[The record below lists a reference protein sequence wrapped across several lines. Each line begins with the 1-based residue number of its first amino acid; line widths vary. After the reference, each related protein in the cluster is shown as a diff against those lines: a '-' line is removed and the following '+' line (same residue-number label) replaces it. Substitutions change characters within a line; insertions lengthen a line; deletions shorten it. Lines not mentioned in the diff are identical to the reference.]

1 MKCTGSK
8 HIEFKIKVFLTRL
21 FLFLTISFVVASGL
35 SLNGTN
41 NCFAQ
46 SSQEKVLSVVKNL
59 RLGIHDAKTRI
70 VMDVKG
76 PISYKHFLLAN
87 PYRLVLD
94 MLEVDFELNP
104 VLRKLT
110 GGVLGY
116 RFGLLKPGTSR
127 VVIDLS
133 KPLLV
138 DKHFI
143 IEPGTKP
150 QRRLVIDLRPTTRS
164 KFLAYV
170 KKSRNE
176 KTAGLLKLKSAEKKH
191 QTVQELQKKSIQ
203 KKIGKSKI
211 IVLDPGHG
219 GVDPG
224 AIGLQG
230 TYEKKIVL
238 MAAKSIEKILK
249 KSGRYNVI
257 LTRKSDRFIPLRSRV
272 AIARRAQAD
281 LFISLHADSIKN
293 GAVRGATVYTLSENA
308 SDKEAAQL
316 AERENKSDLIAGID
330 LNAESQEV
338 TDILID
344 LVQRETMNQSAV
356 FAGAV
361 VQEITKKIK
370 THRRPHKFAGFAV
383 LKALDIPSILL
394 EMGYLSNIKDEALLN
409 SDAFQKK
416 LGLAILLGLDRY
428 FFKGQSFKY

>member
-1 MKCTGSK
+1 V
-8 HIEFKIKVFLTRL
+8 FKLRDNLTKL
-21 FLFLTISFVVASGL
+21 FLFFTIFFVAVSGL
-35 SLNGTN
+35 SLTGINNG
-41 NCFAQ
+41 FAQ
-46 SSQEKVLSVVKNL
+46 FSQKNVLPVVKNL
-59 RLGIHDAKTRI
+59 RLGVHGAKTRI
-70 VMDVKG
+70 VMDLKG
-76 PISYKHFLLAN
+76 PISYRYFFLAN

-94 MLEVDFELNP
+94 MVEVDFELNP
-104 VLRKLT
+104 ILKKPI
-110 GGVLGY
+110 GGVLSY
-116 RFGLLKPGTSR
+116 RFGLLKPGISR

-143 IEPGTKP
+143 IKPGTKP
-150 QRRLVIDLRPTTRS
+150 QSRLVIDLVPTTRS
-164 KFLAYV
+164 KFLAYL
-170 KKSRNE
+170 KKSRNQ
-176 KTAGLLKLKSAEKKH
+176 KTVGLLRLKSIEQKH
-191 QTVQELQKKSIQ
+191 QTAQEFQKKSPGE
-203 KKIGKSKI
+203 KISKSKI

-230 TYEKKIVL
+230 SYEKKIVL
-238 MAAKSIEKILK
+238 MAAKSIEKILV
-249 KSGRYNVI
+249 KSGRYDVT
-257 LTRKSDRFIPLRSRV
+257 LTRTSDRFIPLRKRV
-272 AIARRAQAD
+272 AIARRARAD

-308 SDKEAAQL
+308 SDREAAQL

-330 LNAESQEV
+330 LNSESQEV

-394 EMGYLSNIKDEALLN
+394 EMGYLSNIEDETLLN
-409 SDAFQKK
+409 SETFQKK

>member
-1 MKCTGSK
+1 MKCRGSK
-8 HIEFKIKVFLTRL
+8 HIVFKIKVYLTKL
-21 FLFLTISFVVASGL
+21 FLFLTIFFVAAVGL
-35 SLNGTN
+35 SLNGTSN
-41 NCFAQ
+41 GFAQ
-46 SSQEKVLSVVKNL
+46 SSQKKVLSVVKNL

-116 RFGLLKPGTSR
+116 RFGLLKPGISR
-127 VVIDLS
+127 VVFDLS

-143 IEPGTKP
+143 IEPGAKP

-170 KKSRNE
+170 KKSRNK
-176 KTAGLLKLKSAEKKH
+176 KTVGLLKLKSAEKKH

-224 AIGLQG
+224 AIGFQG

-238 MAAKSIEKILK
+238 MAAKSIGEILK

-428 FFKGQSFKY
+428 FFEGQSFKY

>member
-1 MKCTGSK
+1 M
-8 HIEFKIKVFLTRL
+8 FKLRDYLTNL
-21 FLFLTISFVVASGL
+21 FLFFTIFFVAVSGL
-35 SLNGTN
+35 SLTGINNG
-41 NCFAQ
+41 FAQ
-46 SSQEKVLSVVKNL
+46 SSQEDVLSVVKNF
-59 RLGIHDAKTRI
+59 RLGVHDAKTRI

-76 PISYKHFLLAN
+76 PISYKYFLLAN

-104 VLRKLT
+104 VSGVLT

-116 RFGLLKPGTSR
+116 RFGLLQPGISR

-143 IEPGTKP
+143 IKPGAKP
-150 QRRLVIDLRPTTRS
+150 QSRLVIDLVPTTRS
-164 KFLAYV
+164 KFLDHV
-170 KKSRNE
+170 RKSRNQ
-176 KTAGLLKLKSAEKKH
+176 KTVGLLKLKSEEQKH
-191 QTVQELQKKSIQ
+191 QTNQEFKNKFSQ
-203 KKIGKSKI
+203 KKISKSKI

-224 AIGLQG
+224 AIGIRG

-238 MAAKSIEKILK
+238 MAAKSIKEILA
-249 KSGRYNVI
+249 KSGRYSVI
-257 LTRKSDRFIPLRSRV
+257 LTRKSDRFIPLRKRV
-272 AIARRAQAD
+272 AIARHARAD

-308 SDKEAAQL
+308 SDREAAQL
-316 AERENKSDLIAGID
+316 AERENKSDLIVGMD
-330 LNAESQEV
+330 LDAESQEV

-356 FAGAV
+356 FADAI

-394 EMGYLSNIKDEALLN
+394 EMGYLSNIKDETLLN
-409 SDAFQKK
+409 TDAFQKK
-416 LGLAILLGLDRY
+416 LGRAILLGLDRY
-428 FFKGQSFKY
+428 FFEGQSFKY

>member
-1 MKCTGSK
+1 MTG
-8 HIEFKIKVFLTRL
+8 IN
-21 FLFLTISFVVASGL
+21 
-35 SLNGTN
+35 NGS
-41 NCFAQ
+41 AQ
-46 SSQEKVLSVVKNL
+46 SSKKKVLSVVNNF
-59 RLGIHDAKTRI
+59 RLGVHDTKTRI
-70 VMDVKG
+70 VMDVDG
-76 PISYKHFLLAN
+76 PISYKYFLLAN

-104 VLRKLT
+104 VSKKLT

-116 RFGLLKPGTSR
+116 RFGLLKPGISR

-143 IEPGTKP
+143 IKPGAKP
-150 QRRLVIDLRPTTRS
+150 QSRLVIDLVPTTRS
-164 KFLAYV
+164 RYLADL
-170 KKSRNE
+170 KKSRNQE
-176 KTAGLLKLKSAEKKH
+176 AVGRRKLKSVEQKH
-191 QTVQELQKKSIQ
+191 KTAQESQKKSPQ
-203 KKIGKSKI
+203 KKISESKI

-238 MAAKSIEKILK
+238 MAAKTIKKILV
-249 KSGRYNVI
+249 KSGRYKVI
-257 LTRKSDRFIPLRSRV
+257 LTRKSDRFIPLKNRV

-308 SDKEAAQL
+308 SDREAAQL

-330 LNAESQEV
+330 LNTESQEV

-361 VQEITKKIK
+361 VKEITKKIK

-394 EMGYLSNIKDEALLN
+394 EMGYLSNLEDETLLN
-409 SDAFQKK
+409 TTRFQQK
-416 LGLAILLGLDRY
+416 LGLAILIGLDRY
-428 FFKGQSFKY
+428 FFEGQSFKY

>member
-1 MKCTGSK
+1 V
-8 HIEFKIKVFLTRL
+8 FKLRDYLTKL
-21 FLFLTISFVVASGL
+21 FLFFTIFFVAVSGL
-35 SLNGTN
+35 SLTGMNNG
-41 NCFAQ
+41 FAQ
-46 SSQEKVLSVVKNL
+46 SSQENVLSVVKNF
-59 RLGIHDAKTRI
+59 RLGVHDAKTRI

-76 PISYKHFLLAN
+76 PISYKYFLLAN

-94 MLEVDFELNP
+94 MLEVDFELHP
-104 VLRKLT
+104 VSGVLT

-116 RFGLLKPGTSR
+116 RFGLLKPGISR

-143 IEPGTKP
+143 IKPGTKP
-150 QRRLVIDLRPTTRS
+150 QSRLVIDLIPTTRS
-164 KFLAYV
+164 KFLAHV
-170 KKSRNE
+170 RKSRNQ
-176 KTAGLLKLKSAEKKH
+176 KTIGLLKLKSEEQKH
-191 QTVQELQKKSIQ
+191 QTNQGFKNKFPQ
-203 KKIGKSKI
+203 KKISKSKI

-224 AIGLQG
+224 AIGIKG

-238 MAAKSIEKILK
+238 MAAKSIKKILG

-257 LTRKSDRFIPLRSRV
+257 LTRKSDRFIPLRKRV
-272 AIARRAQAD
+272 AIARRAKAD

-308 SDKEAAQL
+308 SDREAAQL
-316 AERENKSDLIAGID
+316 AERENKSDLIVGID
-330 LNAESQEV
+330 LDAESQEV

-356 FAGAV
+356 FADAI

-394 EMGYLSNIKDEALLN
+394 EMGYLSNIEDETLLN
-409 SDAFQKK
+409 TDAFQKK
-416 LGLAILLGLDRY
+416 LGRAILLGLDRY
-428 FFKGQSFKY
+428 FFEGQSFKY

>member
-1 MKCTGSK
+1 MN
-8 HIEFKIKVFLTRL
+8 
-21 FLFLTISFVVASGL
+21 
-35 SLNGTN
+35 NG
-41 NCFAQ
+41 FAQ
-46 SSQEKVLSVVKNL
+46 SSQEDHLSVVKNF
-59 RLGIHDAKTRI
+59 RLGVHDAKTRI

-76 PISYKHFLLAN
+76 PISYKYFLLAN

-104 VLRKLT
+104 VSGVLT

-116 RFGLLKPGTSR
+116 RFGLLKPGISR

-143 IEPGTKP
+143 IKPGAKP
-150 QRRLVIDLRPTTRS
+150 QSRLVIDLIPTTRS
-164 KFLAYV
+164 KFLAHV
-170 KKSRNE
+170 RKSRNQ
-176 KTAGLLKLKSAEKKH
+176 KTVGLLKLKSEEQKH
-191 QTVQELQKKSIQ
+191 QTNQEFKNKFSQ
-203 KKIGKSKI
+203 KKISKSKI

-224 AIGLQG
+224 AIGIKG

-238 MAAKSIEKILK
+238 MAAKSIKEILA

-257 LTRKSDRFIPLRSRV
+257 LTRESDSFIPLRKRV
-272 AIARRAQAD
+272 AIARHARAD

-308 SDKEAAQL
+308 SDREAAQL
-316 AERENKSDLIAGID
+316 AERENKSDLIVGID
-330 LNAESQEV
+330 LDAESQEV

-356 FAGAV
+356 FADAI

-394 EMGYLSNIKDEALLN
+394 EMGYLSNIEDETLLN
-409 SDAFQKK
+409 TDAFQRK
-416 LGLAILLGLDRY
+416 LGRAILLGLDRY
-428 FFKGQSFKY
+428 FFEGQSFKY

>member
-1 MKCTGSK
+1 M
-8 HIEFKIKVFLTRL
+8 FKLRDYLTNL
-21 FLFLTISFVVASGL
+21 FLFFTIFFVAVSGL
-35 SLNGTN
+35 SLTGMNNG
-41 NCFAQ
+41 FAQ
-46 SSQEKVLSVVKNL
+46 SSQEDDLSVVKNF
-59 RLGIHDAKTRI
+59 RLGLHDAKTRL

-76 PISYKHFLLAN
+76 PISYEYFLLAN

-94 MLEVDFELNP
+94 MLEVDFELNS
-104 VLRKLT
+104 VSGVLT

-116 RFGLLKPGTSR
+116 RFGLLKPGISR

-143 IEPGTKP
+143 IKPGAKP
-150 QRRLVIDLRPTTRS
+150 QSRLVIDLIPTTRS
-164 KFLAYV
+164 KFLAHV
-170 KKSRNE
+170 RKSRNQ
-176 KTAGLLKLKSAEKKH
+176 KTVGLLKSKSEEQKH
-191 QTVQELQKKSIQ
+191 QTNQEFKNKFSQ
-203 KKIGKSKI
+203 KKISKSKI

-224 AIGLQG
+224 AIGIKG

-238 MAAKSIEKILK
+238 MAAKSIKEILA

-257 LTRKSDRFIPLRSRV
+257 LTRKSDSFIPLRKRV
-272 AIARRAQAD
+272 AIARHARAD

-308 SDKEAAQL
+308 SDREAAQL
-316 AERENKSDLIAGID
+316 AERENKSDLIVGID
-330 LNAESQEV
+330 LDAESQEV

-356 FAGAV
+356 FADAI

-394 EMGYLSNIKDEALLN
+394 EMGYLSNIEDETLLN
-409 SDAFQKK
+409 TDAFQKK
-416 LGLAILLGLDRY
+416 LGRAILLGLDRY
-428 FFKGQSFKY
+428 FFEGQSFKY

>member
-1 MKCTGSK
+1 M
-8 HIEFKIKVFLTRL
+8 FKLRDYLTKL
-21 FLFLTISFVVASGL
+21 FLFFTIFFVAVSGL
-35 SLNGTN
+35 SLTGMNNG
-41 NCFAQ
+41 FAQ
-46 SSQEKVLSVVKNL
+46 SSQENVLSVVKNF
-59 RLGIHDAKTRI
+59 RLGVHDAKTRI

-76 PISYKHFLLAN
+76 PISYKYFLLAN

-94 MLEVDFELNP
+94 MLEVDFELHP
-104 VLRKLT
+104 VSGVLT

-116 RFGLLKPGTSR
+116 RFGLLKPGISR

-143 IEPGTKP
+143 IKPGAKP
-150 QRRLVIDLRPTTRS
+150 QSRLVIDLIPTTRS
-164 KFLAYV
+164 KFLAQV
-170 KKSRNE
+170 RKSRNQ
-176 KTAGLLKLKSAEKKH
+176 KTIGLLKLKSEEQKH
-191 QTVQELQKKSIQ
+191 QTNQGFKNKFPH
-203 KKIGKSKI
+203 KKISKSKI

-224 AIGLQG
+224 AIGIKG

-238 MAAKSIEKILK
+238 MAAKSIKKILA

-257 LTRKSDRFIPLRSRV
+257 LTRKSDRFIPLRKRV
-272 AIARRAQAD
+272 AIARRAKAD

-308 SDKEAAQL
+308 SDREAAQL
-316 AERENKSDLIAGID
+316 AERENKSDLIVGID
-330 LNAESQEV
+330 LDAESQEV

-356 FAGAV
+356 FADAI

-394 EMGYLSNIKDEALLN
+394 EMGYLSNIEDETLLN
-409 SDAFQKK
+409 TDAFQKK
-416 LGLAILLGLDRY
+416 LGRAILLGLDRY
-428 FFKGQSFKY
+428 FFEGQSFKY

>member
-1 MKCTGSK
+1 M
-8 HIEFKIKVFLTRL
+8 FKLRDYLTKL
-21 FLFLTISFVVASGL
+21 FLFFTIFFVAVSGL
-35 SLNGTN
+35 SLTGMNNG
-41 NCFAQ
+41 FAQ
-46 SSQEKVLSVVKNL
+46 SSQENVLSVVKNF
-59 RLGIHDAKTRI
+59 RLGVHDAKTRI

-76 PISYKHFLLAN
+76 PISYKYFLLAN

-94 MLEVDFELNP
+94 MLEVDFELHP
-104 VLRKLT
+104 VSGVLT

-116 RFGLLKPGTSR
+116 RFGLLKPGISR

-138 DKHFI
+138 NKHFI
-143 IEPGTKP
+143 IKPGAKP
-150 QRRLVIDLRPTTRS
+150 QSRLVIDLIPTTRS
-164 KFLAYV
+164 KFLAHV
-170 KKSRNE
+170 RKSRNQ
-176 KTAGLLKLKSAEKKH
+176 KTIGLLKLKSEEQKH
-191 QTVQELQKKSIQ
+191 QTNQGFKNKFPQ
-203 KKIGKSKI
+203 KKISKSKI

-224 AIGLQG
+224 AIGIKG

-238 MAAKSIEKILK
+238 MAAKSIKKILA

-257 LTRKSDRFIPLRSRV
+257 LTRKSDRFIPLRKRV
-272 AIARRAQAD
+272 AIARRAKAD

-308 SDKEAAQL
+308 SDREAAQL
-316 AERENKSDLIAGID
+316 AERENKSDLIVGID
-330 LNAESQEV
+330 LDAESQEV

-356 FAGAV
+356 FADAI

-394 EMGYLSNIKDEALLN
+394 EMGYLSNIEDETLLN
-409 SDAFQKK
+409 TNAFQKK
-416 LGLAILLGLDRY
+416 LGLAILQGLDRY
-428 FFKGQSFKY
+428 FFKGQTFKY

>member
-1 MKCTGSK
+1 M
-8 HIEFKIKVFLTRL
+8 FKLRDNLTKL
-21 FLFLTISFVVASGL
+21 FLFFTIFFVAVSGL
-35 SLNGTN
+35 SLTGINNG
-41 NCFAQ
+41 FAQ
-46 SSQEKVLSVVKNL
+46 FSQKNVLPVVKNL
-59 RLGIHDAKTRI
+59 RLGVHGAKTRI
-70 VMDVKG
+70 VMDLKG
-76 PISYKHFLLAN
+76 PISYRYFFLAN

-94 MLEVDFELNP
+94 MVEVDFELNP
-104 VLRKLT
+104 ILKKPI
-110 GGVLGY
+110 GGVLSY
-116 RFGLLKPGTSR
+116 RFGLLKPGISR

-143 IEPGTKP
+143 IKPGTKP
-150 QRRLVIDLRPTTRS
+150 QSRLVIDLVPTTRS
-164 KFLAYV
+164 KFLAYL
-170 KKSRNE
+170 KKSRNQ
-176 KTAGLLKLKSAEKKH
+176 KTVGLLRLKSIEQKH
-191 QTVQELQKKSIQ
+191 QTAQEFQKKSPGE
-203 KKIGKSKI
+203 KISKSKI

-230 TYEKKIVL
+230 SYEKKIVL
-238 MAAKSIEKILK
+238 MAAKSIEKILV
-249 KSGRYNVI
+249 KSGRYDVT
-257 LTRKSDRFIPLRSRV
+257 LTRTSDRFIPLRKRV
-272 AIARRAQAD
+272 AIARRARAD

-308 SDKEAAQL
+308 SDREAAQL

-330 LNAESQEV
+330 LNSESQEV

-394 EMGYLSNIKDEALLN
+394 EMGYLSNIEDETLLN
-409 SDAFQKK
+409 SETFQKK

>member
-1 MKCTGSK
+1 M
-8 HIEFKIKVFLTRL
+8 FKLRDYLTKL
-21 FLFLTISFVVASGL
+21 FLFFTIFFVAVSGL
-35 SLNGTN
+35 SLTGMNNG
-41 NCFAQ
+41 FAQ
-46 SSQEKVLSVVKNL
+46 SSQENVLSVVKNF
-59 RLGIHDAKTRI
+59 RLGVHDAKTRI

-76 PISYKHFLLAN
+76 PISYKYFLLAN

-94 MLEVDFELNP
+94 MLEVDFELHP
-104 VLRKLT
+104 VSGVLT

-116 RFGLLKPGTSR
+116 RFGLLKPGISR

-143 IEPGTKP
+143 IKPGAKP
-150 QRRLVIDLRPTTRS
+150 QSRLVIDLTPTTRS
-164 KFLAYV
+164 KFLAHV
-170 KKSRNE
+170 RKSRNQ
-176 KTAGLLKLKSAEKKH
+176 KTIGLLKLKSEEQKH
-191 QTVQELQKKSIQ
+191 QTNQGFKNKFPQKKTS
-203 KKIGKSKI
+203 KSKI

-224 AIGLQG
+224 AIGVKG

-238 MAAKSIEKILK
+238 MAAKSIKKILA

-257 LTRKSDRFIPLRSRV
+257 LTRKSDRFIPLRKRV
-272 AIARRAQAD
+272 AIARRAKAD

-308 SDKEAAQL
+308 SDREAAQL
-316 AERENKSDLIAGID
+316 AERENKSDLIVGID
-330 LNAESQEV
+330 LDAESQEV

-356 FAGAV
+356 FADAI

-394 EMGYLSNIKDEALLN
+394 EMGYLSNIEDETLLN
-409 SDAFQKK
+409 TDAFQKK
-416 LGLAILLGLDRY
+416 LGRAILLGLDRY
-428 FFKGQSFKY
+428 FFEGQSFKY

>member
-1 MKCTGSK
+1 
-8 HIEFKIKVFLTRL
+8 
-21 FLFLTISFVVASGL
+21 
-35 SLNGTN
+35 
-41 NCFAQ
+41 
-46 SSQEKVLSVVKNL
+46 
-59 RLGIHDAKTRI
+59 
-70 VMDVKG
+70 MDVKG
-76 PISYKHFLLAN
+76 PISYKYFLLAN

-104 VLRKLT
+104 VSKKLT

-116 RFGLLKPGTSR
+116 RFGLLKPGISR

-143 IEPGTKP
+143 IKPGAKP
-150 QRRLVIDLRPTTRS
+150 QSRLVIDLVPTTRS
-164 KFLAYV
+164 GYLADL
-170 KKSRNE
+170 KKSRNQE
-176 KTAGLLKLKSAEKKH
+176 TVGRQKLKSVEQKH
-191 QTVQELQKKSIQ
+191 QTIQESQKKSPQ
-203 KKIGKSKI
+203 KKISESKI

-238 MAAKSIEKILK
+238 MAAKTIKKILV
-249 KSGRYNVI
+249 KSGRYKVI
-257 LTRKSDRFIPLRSRV
+257 LTRKSDRFIPLKNRV

-308 SDKEAAQL
+308 SDREAAQL

-330 LNAESQEV
+330 LNTESQEV

-361 VQEITKKIK
+361 VKEITKKIK

-394 EMGYLSNIKDEALLN
+394 EMGYLSNFEDETLLN
-409 SDAFQKK
+409 TARFQQK
-416 LGLAILLGLDRY
+416 LGLAILIGLDRY
-428 FFKGQSFKY
+428 FFEGQSFKH

>member
-1 MKCTGSK
+1 V
-8 HIEFKIKVFLTRL
+8 FKLRDYLTKL
-21 FLFLTISFVVASGL
+21 FLFFTIFFVAVSGL
-35 SLNGTN
+35 SLTGMNNG
-41 NCFAQ
+41 FAQ
-46 SSQEKVLSVVKNL
+46 SSQENVLSVVKNF
-59 RLGIHDAKTRI
+59 RLGVHDAKTRI

-76 PISYKHFLLAN
+76 PISYKYFLLAN

-94 MLEVDFELNP
+94 MLEVDFELHP
-104 VLRKLT
+104 VSGVLT

-116 RFGLLKPGTSR
+116 RFGLLKPGISR

-143 IEPGTKP
+143 IKPGAKP
-150 QRRLVIDLRPTTRS
+150 QSRLVIDLIPTTRS
-164 KFLAYV
+164 KFLAHV
-170 KKSRNE
+170 RKSRNQ
-176 KTAGLLKLKSAEKKH
+176 KTIGLLKLKSEEQKH
-191 QTVQELQKKSIQ
+191 QTNQGFKNKFPQ
-203 KKIGKSKI
+203 KKISKSKI

-224 AIGLQG
+224 AIGIKG

-238 MAAKSIEKILK
+238 MAAKSIKKILG

-257 LTRKSDRFIPLRSRV
+257 LTRKSDRFIPLRKRV
-272 AIARRAQAD
+272 AIARRAKAD

-308 SDKEAAQL
+308 SDREAAQL
-316 AERENKSDLIAGID
+316 AERENKSDLIVGID
-330 LNAESQEV
+330 LDAESQEV

-356 FAGAV
+356 FADAI

-394 EMGYLSNIKDEALLN
+394 EMGYLSNIEDETLLN
-409 SDAFQKK
+409 TDAFQKK
-416 LGLAILLGLDRY
+416 LGRAILLGLDRY
-428 FFKGQSFKY
+428 FFEGQSFKY

>member
-1 MKCTGSK
+1 M
-8 HIEFKIKVFLTRL
+8 FKLRDYLTKL
-21 FLFLTISFVVASGL
+21 FLFFTIFFVAISGL
-35 SLNGTN
+35 SLTGMNNG
-41 NCFAQ
+41 FAQ
-46 SSQEKVLSVVKNL
+46 SSQENVLSVVKNF
-59 RLGIHDAKTRI
+59 RLGVHDAKTRI

-76 PISYKHFLLAN
+76 PISYKYFLLAN

-94 MLEVDFELNP
+94 MLEVDFELHP
-104 VLRKLT
+104 VSGVLT

-116 RFGLLKPGTSR
+116 RFGLLKPGISR

-143 IEPGTKP
+143 IKPGAKP
-150 QRRLVIDLRPTTRS
+150 QSRLVIDLIPTTRS
-164 KFLAYV
+164 KFLAHV
-170 KKSRNE
+170 RKSRNQ
-176 KTAGLLKLKSAEKKH
+176 KTIGLLKLKSEEQKH
-191 QTVQELQKKSIQ
+191 QTNQGFKNKFPQ
-203 KKIGKSKI
+203 KKISKSKI

-224 AIGLQG
+224 AIGIKG

-238 MAAKSIEKILK
+238 MAAKSIKKILA

-257 LTRKSDRFIPLRSRV
+257 LTRKSDRFIPLRKRV
-272 AIARRAQAD
+272 AIARRAKAD

-308 SDKEAAQL
+308 SDREAAQL
-316 AERENKSDLIAGID
+316 AERENKSDLIVGID
-330 LNAESQEV
+330 LDAESQEV

-356 FAGAV
+356 FADAI

-394 EMGYLSNIKDEALLN
+394 EMGYLSNIEDETLLN
-409 SDAFQKK
+409 TDAFQKK
-416 LGLAILLGLDRY
+416 LGRAILLGLDRY
-428 FFKGQSFKY
+428 FFEGQSFKY

>member
-1 MKCTGSK
+1 MFYVS
-8 HIEFKIKVFLTRL
+8 VN
-21 FLFLTISFVVASGL
+21 GL
-35 SLNGTN
+35 SLTGMNNG
-41 NCFAQ
+41 FAQ
-46 SSQEKVLSVVKNL
+46 SSQENVLSIIKNL
-59 RLGIHDAKTRI
+59 RLGVHDAKTRI

-76 PISYKHFLLAN
+76 PITYRYFLLAN

-94 MLEVDFELNP
+94 MLEVDFEFNP
-104 VLRKLT
+104 APRNST

-116 RFGLLKPGTSR
+116 RFGLLKPGISR
-127 VVIDLS
+127 VVVDLS
-133 KPLLV
+133 KPFLV

-143 IEPGTKP
+143 IKPGAKP
-150 QRRLVIDLRPTTRS
+150 QSRLVIDLMPTTRS
-164 KFLAYV
+164 KFLAFV
-170 KKSRNE
+170 RKSRNQE
-176 KTAGLLKLKSAEKKH
+176 VVGLLKLKSEEQKQ
-191 QTVQELQKKSIQ
+191 QTAQEFKKKSP
-203 KKIGKSKI
+203 KEKLSKSKI

-224 AIGLQG
+224 AIGIQG
-230 TYEKKIVL
+230 TYEKEIVL
-238 MAAKSIEKILK
+238 MAAKSIKKILS

-257 LTRKSDRFIPLRSRV
+257 LTRKSDRFIPLRNRV
-272 AIARRAQAD
+272 AIARHSQAD

-308 SDKEAAQL
+308 SDREAAQL

-330 LNAESQEV
+330 LNSESKEV

-394 EMGYLSNIKDEALLN
+394 EMGYLSNIEDETLLN
-409 SDAFQKK
+409 TNAFQKK
-416 LGLAILLGLDRY
+416 LGLAILQGLDRY
-428 FFKGQSFKY
+428 FFKGQTFKY

>member
-1 MKCTGSK
+1 
-8 HIEFKIKVFLTRL
+8 
-21 FLFLTISFVVASGL
+21 
-35 SLNGTN
+35 
-41 NCFAQ
+41 
-46 SSQEKVLSVVKNL
+46 
-59 RLGIHDAKTRI
+59 
-70 VMDVKG
+70 
-76 PISYKHFLLAN
+76 LLAN

-104 VLRKLT
+104 VSKKLT

-116 RFGLLKPGTSR
+116 RFGLLKPGISR

-143 IEPGTKP
+143 IKPGAKP
-150 QRRLVIDLRPTTRS
+150 QSRLVIDLVPTTRS
-164 KFLAYV
+164 RYLADL
-170 KKSRNE
+170 KKSRNQ
-176 KTAGLLKLKSAEKKH
+176 KTVGRLKLKSLEEKH
-191 QTVQELQKKSIQ
+191 QTAKEFQKNSPQ
-203 KKIGKSKI
+203 KKISKSKI

-230 TYEKKIVL
+230 SYEKKIVL
-238 MAAKSIEKILK
+238 MAAKSIEKILV
-249 KSGRYNVI
+249 KSGRYDVI
-257 LTRKSDRFIPLRSRV
+257 LTRKSDRFIPLRKRV

-308 SDKEAAQL
+308 SDREAAQL

-394 EMGYLSNIKDEALLN
+394 EMGYLSNIEDETLLN
-409 SDAFQKK
+409 TETFQKK

-428 FFKGQSFKY
+428 FFEGQSFKY

>member
-1 MKCTGSK
+1 M
-8 HIEFKIKVFLTRL
+8 FKLRDHLKKL
-21 FLFLTISFVVASGL
+21 FLFFIISFVAISGL
-35 SLNGTN
+35 SLTGINNGS
-41 NCFAQ
+41 AQ
-46 SSQEKVLSVVKNL
+46 SSKKKVLSVVNNF
-59 RLGIHDAKTRI
+59 RLGVHDTKTRI
-70 VMDVKG
+70 VMDVNG
-76 PISYKHFLLAN
+76 PISYKYFLLAN

-104 VLRKLT
+104 VSKKLT
-110 GGVLGY
+110 GGILGY
-116 RFGLLKPGTSR
+116 RFGLLKPGISR

-133 KPLLV
+133 KPFLV

-143 IEPGTKP
+143 IKPGAKP
-150 QRRLVIDLRPTTRS
+150 QSRLVIDLVPTTRS
-164 KFLAYV
+164 RYLADL
-170 KKSRNE
+170 KKSRNQA
-176 KTAGLLKLKSAEKKH
+176 TVGRQKLKSVEQKH
-191 QTVQELQKKSIQ
+191 QTIQESQKKSPQ
-203 KKIGKSKI
+203 KKISESKI

-238 MAAKSIEKILK
+238 MAAKTIKKILV
-249 KSGRYNVI
+249 KSGRYKVI
-257 LTRKSDRFIPLRSRV
+257 LTRKSDRFIPLKNRV

-308 SDKEAAQL
+308 SDREAAQL

-330 LNAESQEV
+330 LNTESQEV

-361 VQEITKKIK
+361 VKEITKKIK

-394 EMGYLSNIKDEALLN
+394 EMGYLSNLEDETLLN
-409 SDAFQKK
+409 TTRFQQK
-416 LGLAILLGLDRY
+416 LGLAILIGLDRY
-428 FFKGQSFKY
+428 FFEGQSFKY

>member
-1 MKCTGSK
+1 
-8 HIEFKIKVFLTRL
+8 
-21 FLFLTISFVVASGL
+21 
-35 SLNGTN
+35 
-41 NCFAQ
+41 
-46 SSQEKVLSVVKNL
+46 
-59 RLGIHDAKTRI
+59 
-70 VMDVKG
+70 MDLEG
-76 PISYKHFLLAN
+76 PISYKYFFLAN

-94 MLEVDFELNP
+94 MLEVDFDLNP
-104 VLRKLT
+104 VLRKST

-116 RFGLLKPGTSR
+116 RFGLLKPGISR

-143 IEPGTKP
+143 IKPGSKP
-150 QRRLVIDLRPTTRS
+150 QSRLVIDLVPTTRIQ
-164 KFLAYV
+164 FLAYL
-170 KKSRNE
+170 KKSRNQKAVE
-176 KTAGLLKLKSAEKKH
+176 LPKLNLLKQKH
-191 QTVQELQKKSIQ
+191 QRVQEFQKKSPQQ
-203 KKIGKSKI
+203 KIKKSKR
-211 IVLDPGHG
+211 IVIDPGHG

-230 TYEKKIVL
+230 SYEKKIVL
-238 MAAKSIEKILK
+238 MAAKSIEKILV
-249 KSGRYNVI
+249 KSGRYDVI
-257 LTRKSDRFIPLRSRV
+257 LTRKSDRFIPLRKRV

-308 SDKEAAQL
+308 SDREAAQL

-394 EMGYLSNIKDEALLN
+394 EMGYLSNIEDETLLN
-409 SDAFQKK
+409 TETFQKK

-428 FFKGQSFKY
+428 FFEGQSFKY

>member
-1 MKCTGSK
+1 MTG
-8 HIEFKIKVFLTRL
+8 IN
-21 FLFLTISFVVASGL
+21 
-35 SLNGTN
+35 NGS
-41 NCFAQ
+41 AQ
-46 SSQEKVLSVVKNL
+46 SSKKKVLSVVNNF
-59 RLGIHDAKTRI
+59 RLGVHDTKTRI
-70 VMDVKG
+70 VMDVNG
-76 PISYKHFLLAN
+76 PISYKYFLLAN

-104 VLRKLT
+104 VSKKLT
-110 GGVLGY
+110 GGILGY
-116 RFGLLKPGTSR
+116 RFGLLKPGISR

-133 KPLLV
+133 KPFLV

-143 IEPGTKP
+143 IKPGAKP
-150 QRRLVIDLRPTTRS
+150 QSRLVIDLVPTTRS
-164 KFLAYV
+164 RYLADL
-170 KKSRNE
+170 KKSRNQE
-176 KTAGLLKLKSAEKKH
+176 AVGRQKLKLVEQKH
-191 QTVQELQKKSIQ
+191 QTVQESQKKFPQ
-203 KKIGKSKI
+203 KKISESKI

-238 MAAKSIEKILK
+238 LAAKTIKKILV
-249 KSGRYNVI
+249 KSGRYKVI
-257 LTRKSDRFIPLRSRV
+257 LTRKSDRFIPLKNRV

-308 SDKEAAQL
+308 SDREAAQL

-330 LNAESQEV
+330 LNTESQEV

-361 VQEITKKIK
+361 VKEITKKIK

-394 EMGYLSNIKDEALLN
+394 EMGYLSNFEDETLLN
-409 SDAFQKK
+409 TARFQKK
-416 LGLAILLGLDRY
+416 LGLAILIGLDRY
-428 FFKGQSFKY
+428 FFEGQSFKY

>member
-1 MKCTGSK
+1 MKCRGSK
-8 HIEFKIKVFLTRL
+8 HIVFKIRDYLTKL
-21 FLFLTISFVVASGL
+21 FLFLTISFLAVSGL

-41 NCFAQ
+41 NAFAQ
-46 SSQEKVLSVVKNL
+46 SSQEKVLPVVKNL
-59 RLGIHDAKTRI
+59 RLGIYNAKTRI

-76 PISYKHFLLAN
+76 PISYKYFLLAN

-94 MLEVDFELNP
+94 LLEVDFELNP

-116 RFGLLKPGTSR
+116 RFGLLKPGISR
-127 VVIDLS
+127 IVIDLS

-150 QRRLVIDLRPTTRS
+150 ESRLVIDLRSTTRS

-170 KKSRNE
+170 KKSRNQE
-176 KTAGLLKLKSAEKKH
+176 TMGLLKLKSAEQKH
-191 QTVQELQKKSIQ
+191 ETIQELQKKSIH
-203 KKIGKSKI
+203 KKIPKSKI

-238 MAAKSIEKILK
+238 MAAKSIRKVLK

-316 AERENKSDLIAGID
+316 AERENKSDLISGID

-428 FFKGQSFKY
+428 FFEGQSFKY

>member
-1 MKCTGSK
+1 M
-8 HIEFKIKVFLTRL
+8 FKLRDYLTKL
-21 FLFLTISFVVASGL
+21 FLFFTIFFVAVSGL
-35 SLNGTN
+35 SLTGMNNG
-41 NCFAQ
+41 FAQ
-46 SSQEKVLSVVKNL
+46 SSQENVLSVVKNF
-59 RLGIHDAKTRI
+59 RLGVHDAKTRI

-76 PISYKHFLLAN
+76 PISYKYFLLAN

-94 MLEVDFELNP
+94 MLEVDFELHP
-104 VLRKLT
+104 VSGVLT

-116 RFGLLKPGTSR
+116 RFGLLKPGISR

-143 IEPGTKP
+143 IEPGAKP
-150 QRRLVIDLRPTTRS
+150 QSRLVIDLIPTTRS
-164 KFLAYV
+164 KFLAHV
-170 KKSRNE
+170 RKSRNQ
-176 KTAGLLKLKSAEKKH
+176 KTIGLLKLKSEEQKH
-191 QTVQELQKKSIQ
+191 KTNQGFKNKFPQ
-203 KKIGKSKI
+203 KKISKSKI

-224 AIGLQG
+224 AIGLKG

-238 MAAKSIEKILK
+238 MAAKSIKKILA

-257 LTRKSDRFIPLRSRV
+257 LTRKSDRFIPLRKRV
-272 AIARRAQAD
+272 AIARRAKAD

-308 SDKEAAQL
+308 SDREAAQL
-316 AERENKSDLIAGID
+316 AERENKSDLIVGID
-330 LNAESQEV
+330 LDAESQEV

-356 FAGAV
+356 FADAI

-394 EMGYLSNIKDEALLN
+394 EMGYLSNIEDETLLN
-409 SDAFQKK
+409 TDAFQKK
-416 LGLAILLGLDRY
+416 LGRAVLLGLDRY
-428 FFKGQSFKY
+428 FFEGQSFKY

>member
-1 MKCTGSK
+1 M
-8 HIEFKIKVFLTRL
+8 FKLRDYLTNL
-21 FLFLTISFVVASGL
+21 FLFFTIFFVAVSGL
-35 SLNGTN
+35 SLTGMKNG
-41 NCFAQ
+41 FAQ
-46 SSQEKVLSVVKNL
+46 SSQEDVLSVVKNF
-59 RLGIHDAKTRI
+59 RLGVHDAKTRI

-76 PISYKHFLLAN
+76 PISYKYFLLAN

-104 VLRKLT
+104 VSGVLT

-116 RFGLLKPGTSR
+116 RFGLLQPGISR

-143 IEPGTKP
+143 IKPGAKP
-150 QRRLVIDLRPTTRS
+150 QSRLVIDLVPTTRS
-164 KFLAYV
+164 KFLDHV
-170 KKSRNE
+170 RKSRNQ
-176 KTAGLLKLKSAEKKH
+176 KTVGLLKLKSEEQKH
-191 QTVQELQKKSIQ
+191 QTNQEFKNKFSQ
-203 KKIGKSKI
+203 KKISKSKI

-224 AIGLQG
+224 AIGIRG

-238 MAAKSIEKILK
+238 MAAKSIKEILA

-257 LTRKSDRFIPLRSRV
+257 LTRKSDRFIPLRKRV
-272 AIARRAQAD
+272 AIARHARAD

-308 SDKEAAQL
+308 SDREAAQL
-316 AERENKSDLIAGID
+316 AERENKSDLIVGMD
-330 LNAESQEV
+330 LDAESQEV

-356 FAGAV
+356 FADAI

-394 EMGYLSNIKDEALLN
+394 EMGYLSNIEDETLLN
-409 SDAFQKK
+409 TDAFQKK
-416 LGLAILLGLDRY
+416 LGRAILLGLDRY
-428 FFKGQSFKY
+428 FFEGQSFKY

>member
-1 MKCTGSK
+1 M
-8 HIEFKIKVFLTRL
+8 FKLRDYLTNL
-21 FLFLTISFVVASGL
+21 FLFFTIFFVAVSGL
-35 SLNGTN
+35 SLTGMNNG
-41 NCFAQ
+41 FAQ
-46 SSQEKVLSVVKNL
+46 SSQENVLSVVKNF
-59 RLGIHDAKTRI
+59 RLGVHDAKTRI
-70 VMDVKG
+70 VMDTKG
-76 PISYKHFLLAN
+76 PISYKYFLLAN

-104 VLRKLT
+104 VSGVLT

-116 RFGLLKPGTSR
+116 RFGLLKPGISR

-143 IEPGTKP
+143 IKPGAKP
-150 QRRLVIDLRPTTRS
+150 QSRLVIDLIPTTRS
-164 KFLAYV
+164 KFLAHV
-170 KKSRNE
+170 RKSRNQ
-176 KTAGLLKLKSAEKKH
+176 KTVGLLKLKSEEQQHQKNQEFKK
-191 QTVQELQKKSIQ
+191 KFPQ
-203 KKIGKSKI
+203 KKISKSKI

-224 AIGLQG
+224 AIGIKG

-238 MAAKSIEKILK
+238 MAAKSIKKILA

-257 LTRKSDRFIPLRSRV
+257 LTRKSDRFIPLRKRV
-272 AIARRAQAD
+272 AIARRAKAD

-308 SDKEAAQL
+308 SDREAAQL
-316 AERENKSDLIAGID
+316 AERENKSDLIVGID
-330 LNAESQEV
+330 LDAESQEV

-356 FAGAV
+356 FADAI

-394 EMGYLSNIKDEALLN
+394 EMGYLSNIKDETLLN
-409 SDAFQKK
+409 TDAFRKK
-416 LGLAILLGLDRY
+416 LGRAILLGLDRY
-428 FFKGQSFKY
+428 FFEGQSFKY

>member
-1 MKCTGSK
+1 MIASK
-8 HIEFKIKVFLTRL
+8 
-21 FLFLTISFVVASGL
+21 S
-35 SLNGTN
+35 
-41 NCFAQ
+41 CFAQ
-46 SSQEKVLSVVKNL
+46 SSEKKVISTIKNL
-59 RLGIHDAKTRI
+59 RLGVHDAKTRI
-70 VMDVKG
+70 VMDIQG
-76 PISYKHFLLAN
+76 SISYKYFFLAD

-94 MLEVDFELNP
+94 MLEVDFRLNP
-104 VLRKLT
+104 ILKKPI

-116 RFGLLKPGTSR
+116 RFGLLEPGISR

-133 KPLLV
+133 KPFLV
-138 DKHFI
+138 EKAFI
-143 IEPGTKP
+143 IKPGIKP
-150 QRRLVIDLRPTTRS
+150 ESRLVLDLVGTTRS
-164 KFLAYV
+164 NFLANV
-170 KKSRNE
+170 KKSR
-176 KTAGLLKLKSAEKKH
+176 
-191 QTVQELQKKSIQ
+191 LQKKIELKNLTLAKIKATSGQ
-203 KKIGKSKI
+203 KSKMKSVQNKTSKSKI

-224 AIGLQG
+224 AIGRQG

-238 MAAKSIEKILK
+238 MAAKTIKKILVQT
-249 KSGRYNVI
+249 GRYEVVM
-257 LTRKSDRFIPLRSRV
+257 TRKSDQFIALRKRV

-316 AERENKSDLIAGID
+316 AERENKADLISGID

-344 LVQRETMNQSAV
+344 LIQRETMNQSAV

-361 VQEITKKIK
+361 VQELTTKIK

-394 EMGYLSNIKDEALLN
+394 EMGYLSNIEDENLLKTK
-409 SDAFQKK
+409 SFQKK
-416 LGLAILLGLDRY
+416 LAFALLQGLDQY
-428 FFKGQSFKY
+428 FFKRQSFGN

>member
-1 MKCTGSK
+1 
-8 HIEFKIKVFLTRL
+8 
-21 FLFLTISFVVASGL
+21 
-35 SLNGTN
+35 
-41 NCFAQ
+41 
-46 SSQEKVLSVVKNL
+46 
-59 RLGIHDAKTRI
+59 
-70 VMDVKG
+70 MDVKG

-104 VLRKLT
+104 VLGKLT

-116 RFGLLKPGTSR
+116 RFGLLKPGISR

-164 KFLAYV
+164 KFLANV
-170 KKSRNE
+170 KKSRNK
-176 KTAGLLKLKSAEKKH
+176 KTVGLLRLKSAEKKH
-191 QTVQELQKKSIQ
+191 QTVQELRKKSIQ
-203 KKIGKSKI
+203 KKIGKSKT

-238 MAAKSIEKILK
+238 MAAKSIGEILK

-428 FFKGQSFKY
+428 FFEGQSFKY

>member
-1 MKCTGSK
+1 M
-8 HIEFKIKVFLTRL
+8 FKLRDHLKKL
-21 FLFLTISFVVASGL
+21 FLFFIISFVAISGL
-35 SLNGTN
+35 SLTGINNGS
-41 NCFAQ
+41 AQ
-46 SSQEKVLSVVKNL
+46 SSKKKVLSVVNNF
-59 RLGIHDAKTRI
+59 RLGVHDTKTRI
-70 VMDVKG
+70 VMDVNG
-76 PISYKHFLLAN
+76 PISYKYFLLAN

-104 VLRKLT
+104 VSKKLT
-110 GGVLGY
+110 GGILGY
-116 RFGLLKPGTSR
+116 RFGLLKPGISR

-133 KPLLV
+133 KPFLV

-143 IEPGTKP
+143 IKPGAKP
-150 QRRLVIDLRPTTRS
+150 QSRLVIDLVPTTRS
-164 KFLAYV
+164 RYLADL
-170 KKSRNE
+170 KKSRNQE
-176 KTAGLLKLKSAEKKH
+176 AVGRQKLKLVEQKH
-191 QTVQELQKKSIQ
+191 QTVQESQKKSPQ
-203 KKIGKSKI
+203 KKISESKI

-238 MAAKSIEKILK
+238 LAAKTIKKILV
-249 KSGRYNVI
+249 KSGRYKVI
-257 LTRKSDRFIPLRSRV
+257 LTRKSDRFIPLKNRV

-308 SDKEAAQL
+308 SDREAAQL

-330 LNAESQEV
+330 LNTESQEV

-361 VQEITKKIK
+361 VKEITKKIK

-394 EMGYLSNIKDEALLN
+394 EMGYLSNLEDETLLN
-409 SDAFQKK
+409 TTRFQQK
-416 LGLAILLGLDRY
+416 LGLAILIGLDRY
-428 FFKGQSFKY
+428 FFEGQSFKY

>member
-1 MKCTGSK
+1 M
-8 HIEFKIKVFLTRL
+8 FKLRDYLTKL
-21 FLFLTISFVVASGL
+21 FLFFTIFFVAVSGL
-35 SLNGTN
+35 SLTGMNNG
-41 NCFAQ
+41 FAQ
-46 SSQEKVLSVVKNL
+46 SSQENVLSVVKNF
-59 RLGIHDAKTRI
+59 RLGVHDAKTRI

-76 PISYKHFLLAN
+76 PISYKYFLLAN

-94 MLEVDFELNP
+94 MLEVDFELHP
-104 VLRKLT
+104 VSGVLT

-116 RFGLLKPGTSR
+116 RFGLLKPGISR

-143 IEPGTKP
+143 IKPGAKP
-150 QRRLVIDLRPTTRS
+150 QSRLVIDLIPTTRS
-164 KFLAYV
+164 KFLAHV
-170 KKSRNE
+170 RKSRNQ
-176 KTAGLLKLKSAEKKH
+176 KTIGLRKLKSEEQKH
-191 QTVQELQKKSIQ
+191 QTNQGFKNKFPQ
-203 KKIGKSKI
+203 KKISKSKI

-224 AIGLQG
+224 AIGIKG

-238 MAAKSIEKILK
+238 MAAKSIKKILA

-257 LTRKSDRFIPLRSRV
+257 LTRKSDRFIPLRKRV
-272 AIARRAQAD
+272 AIARRAKAD

-308 SDKEAAQL
+308 SDREAAQL
-316 AERENKSDLIAGID
+316 AERENKSDLIVGID
-330 LNAESQEV
+330 LDAESKEV

-394 EMGYLSNIKDEALLN
+394 EMGYLSNIEDETLLN
-409 SDAFQKK
+409 TNAFQKK
-416 LGLAILLGLDRY
+416 LGLAILQGLDRY
-428 FFKGQSFKY
+428 FFKGQTFKY

>member
-1 MKCTGSK
+1 M
-8 HIEFKIKVFLTRL
+8 FKLRDYLTNL
-21 FLFLTISFVVASGL
+21 FLFFTIFFVAVSGL
-35 SLNGTN
+35 SLTGMKNG
-41 NCFAQ
+41 FAQ
-46 SSQEKVLSVVKNL
+46 SSQEDVLSVVKNF
-59 RLGIHDAKTRI
+59 RLGVHDAKTRI

-76 PISYKHFLLAN
+76 PISYKYFLLAN

-104 VLRKLT
+104 VSGVLT

-116 RFGLLKPGTSR
+116 RFGLLQPGISR

-143 IEPGTKP
+143 IKPGAKP
-150 QRRLVIDLRPTTRS
+150 QSRLVIDLVPTTRS
-164 KFLAYV
+164 KFLDHV
-170 KKSRNE
+170 RKSRNQ
-176 KTAGLLKLKSAEKKH
+176 KTVGLLKLKSEEQKH
-191 QTVQELQKKSIQ
+191 QTNQEFKNKFSQ
-203 KKIGKSKI
+203 KKISKSKI

-224 AIGLQG
+224 AIGIRG

-238 MAAKSIEKILK
+238 MAAKSIKEILA
-249 KSGRYNVI
+249 KSGRYSVI
-257 LTRKSDRFIPLRSRV
+257 LTRKSDRFIPLRKRV
-272 AIARRAQAD
+272 AIARHARAD

-308 SDKEAAQL
+308 SDREAAQL
-316 AERENKSDLIAGID
+316 AERENKSDLIVGMD
-330 LNAESQEV
+330 LDAESQEV

-356 FAGAV
+356 FADAI

-394 EMGYLSNIKDEALLN
+394 EMGYLSNIKDETLLN
-409 SDAFQKK
+409 TDAFQKK
-416 LGLAILLGLDRY
+416 LGRAILLGLDRY
-428 FFKGQSFKY
+428 FFEGQSFKY

>member
-1 MKCTGSK
+1 MTG
-8 HIEFKIKVFLTRL
+8 INN
-21 FLFLTISFVVASGL
+21 GL
-35 SLNGTN
+35 
-41 NCFAQ
+41 AQ
-46 SSQEKVLSVVKNL
+46 SSKKKVLSVVNNF
-59 RLGIHDAKTRI
+59 RLGVHDTKTRI
-70 VMDVKG
+70 VMDVNG
-76 PISYKHFLLAN
+76 PISYKYFLLAN

-104 VLRKLT
+104 VSKKLT

-116 RFGLLKPGTSR
+116 RFGLLKPGISR

-143 IEPGTKP
+143 IKPGAKP
-150 QRRLVIDLRPTTRS
+150 QSRLVIDLVPTTRS
-164 KFLAYV
+164 RYLADL
-170 KKSRNE
+170 KKSRNQE
-176 KTAGLLKLKSAEKKH
+176 TVGRQKLKSVEQKH
-191 QTVQELQKKSIQ
+191 QTIQESQKKSPQ
-203 KKIGKSKI
+203 KKISESKI

-238 MAAKSIEKILK
+238 MAAKTIKKILV
-249 KSGRYNVI
+249 KSGRYKVI
-257 LTRKSDRFIPLRSRV
+257 LTRKSDRFIPLKNRV

-308 SDKEAAQL
+308 SDREAAQL

-330 LNAESQEV
+330 LNTESQEV

-361 VQEITKKIK
+361 VKEITKKIK

-394 EMGYLSNIKDEALLN
+394 EMGYLSNFEDETLLN
-409 SDAFQKK
+409 TARFQQK
-416 LGLAILLGLDRY
+416 LGLAILIGLDRY
-428 FFKGQSFKY
+428 FFEGQSFKY

>member
-1 MKCTGSK
+1 MKGRGSK
-8 HIEFKIKVFLTRL
+8 HIVFKIRVYLTKL
-21 FLFLTISFVVASGL
+21 FLFLTISFVAASGL
-35 SLNGTN
+35 LLNGIN
-41 NCFAQ
+41 NGFAQ

-104 VLRKLT
+104 VIRKLT
-110 GGVLGY
+110 DGVLGY
-116 RFGLLKPGTSR
+116 RFGLLKPGISR

-150 QRRLVIDLRPTTRS
+150 QSRLVIDLRPTTRS
-164 KFLAYV
+164 KFLAHL
-170 KKSRNE
+170 KKLRNE
-176 KTAGLLKLKSAEKKH
+176 KTVGFLKLKSAEKKH

-203 KKIGKSKI
+203 KNIGKSKI

-238 MAAKSIEKILK
+238 MAAKSIGKILK

-316 AERENKSDLIAGID
+316 AERENKSDLISGID

-428 FFKGQSFKY
+428 FFEGQSFKY

>member
-1 MKCTGSK
+1 M
-8 HIEFKIKVFLTRL
+8 FKLRDYLTNL
-21 FLFLTISFVVASGL
+21 FLFFTIFFVAVSGL
-35 SLNGTN
+35 SLTGMNNG
-41 NCFAQ
+41 FAQ
-46 SSQEKVLSVVKNL
+46 SSQEDHLSVVKNF
-59 RLGIHDAKTRI
+59 RLGVHDAKTRI

-76 PISYKHFLLAN
+76 PISYKYFLLAN

-94 MLEVDFELNP
+94 MLEVDFELNS
-104 VLRKLT
+104 VSGVLT

-116 RFGLLKPGTSR
+116 RFGLLKPGISR
-127 VVIDLS
+127 VVIDMS

-143 IEPGTKP
+143 IKPGAKP
-150 QRRLVIDLRPTTRS
+150 QSRLVIDLIPTTRS
-164 KFLAYV
+164 KFLAHV
-170 KKSRNE
+170 RKSRNQ
-176 KTAGLLKLKSAEKKH
+176 KTVGLLKLKSEEQKH
-191 QTVQELQKKSIQ
+191 QTNQEFKNKFSQ
-203 KKIGKSKI
+203 KKISKSKI

-224 AIGLQG
+224 AIGIKG

-238 MAAKSIEKILK
+238 MAAKSIKEILA
-249 KSGRYNVI
+249 KSGRYNII
-257 LTRKSDRFIPLRSRV
+257 LTRESDSFIPLRKRV
-272 AIARRAQAD
+272 AIARHARAD

-308 SDKEAAQL
+308 SDREAAQL
-316 AERENKSDLIAGID
+316 AERENKSDLIVGID
-330 LNAESQEV
+330 LDAESQEV

-356 FAGAV
+356 FADAI

-394 EMGYLSNIKDEALLN
+394 EMGYLSNIEDETLLN
-409 SDAFQKK
+409 TDAFQKK
-416 LGLAILLGLDRY
+416 LGRAILLGLDRY
-428 FFKGQSFKY
+428 FFEGQSFKY

>member
-1 MKCTGSK
+1 M
-8 HIEFKIKVFLTRL
+8 FKLRVYLTKL
-21 FLFLTISFVVASGL
+21 FFFFTIFFVAVSGL
-35 SLNGTN
+35 SLTGMNNG
-41 NCFAQ
+41 FAQ
-46 SSQEKVLSVVKNL
+46 SSQENVLSVVKNF
-59 RLGIHDAKTRI
+59 RLGVHDAKTRI

-76 PISYKHFLLAN
+76 PISYKYFLLAN

-94 MLEVDFELNP
+94 MLEVDFELHP
-104 VLRKLT
+104 VSGVLT

-116 RFGLLKPGTSR
+116 RFGLLKPGISR

-143 IEPGTKP
+143 IKPGAKP
-150 QRRLVIDLRPTTRS
+150 QSRLVIDLIPTTRS
-164 KFLAYV
+164 KFLAHV
-170 KKSRNE
+170 RKSRNQ
-176 KTAGLLKLKSAEKKH
+176 KTIGVLKLKSEEQKH
-191 QTVQELQKKSIQ
+191 QTNQGFKNKFPQ
-203 KKIGKSKI
+203 KKISKSKI

-224 AIGLQG
+224 AIGIKG

-238 MAAKSIEKILK
+238 MAAKSIKKILG

-257 LTRKSDRFIPLRSRV
+257 LTRKSDRFIPLRKRV
-272 AIARRAQAD
+272 AIARRAKAD

-308 SDKEAAQL
+308 SDREAAQL
-316 AERENKSDLIAGID
+316 AERENKSDLIVGID
-330 LNAESQEV
+330 LDAESQEV

-356 FAGAV
+356 FADAI

-394 EMGYLSNIKDEALLN
+394 EMGYLSNIEDETLLN
-409 SDAFQKK
+409 TDAFQKK
-416 LGLAILLGLDRY
+416 LGRAVLLGLDRY
-428 FFKGQSFKY
+428 FFEGQSFKY

>member
-1 MKCTGSK
+1 MKCRGSK
-8 HIEFKIKVFLTRL
+8 HIVFKIKVYLTKL
-21 FLFLTISFVVASGL
+21 FLFLTIFFVAASGL

-41 NCFAQ
+41 NGFAQ
-46 SSQEKVLSVVKNL
+46 SSPEKVLSVVKNL

-104 VLRKLT
+104 VIRKLT
-110 GGVLGY
+110 DGVLGY
-116 RFGLLKPGTSR
+116 RFGLLKPGISR

-164 KFLAYV
+164 KFLANV
-170 KKSRNE
+170 KKSRNK
-176 KTAGLLKLKSAEKKH
+176 KTVGLLRLKSAEKKH

-203 KKIGKSKI
+203 KKIGKSKT

-238 MAAKSIEKILK
+238 MAAKSIGEILK

-428 FFKGQSFKY
+428 FFEGQSFKY